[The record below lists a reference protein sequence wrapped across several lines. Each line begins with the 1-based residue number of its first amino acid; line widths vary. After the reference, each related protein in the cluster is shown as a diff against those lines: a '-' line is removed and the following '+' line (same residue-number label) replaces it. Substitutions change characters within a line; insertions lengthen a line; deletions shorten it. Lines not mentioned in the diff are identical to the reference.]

1 MPPKNESAK
10 NKLGN
15 PVATIP
21 IEYANAVLA
30 ATRAQFQGETPMRWL
45 IIAQT
50 ARMAAA
56 MPPFRMSNFQVISA
70 V

>member
-30 ATRAQFQGETPMRWL
+30 ATHAHFQGEMPMRWL

-50 ARMAAA
+50 ARIAAA
-56 MPPFRMSNFQVISA
+56 VHPFSMPDFQVFSA